1 MGLRHR
7 RVRRRI
13 RRHAVNYERLFVVL
27 VLGMAVI
34 AFALAAVIVT
44 IIGEL

>member
-1 MGLRHR
+1 M
-7 RVRRRI
+7 
-13 RRHAVNYERLFVVL
+13 NYERLFVVL